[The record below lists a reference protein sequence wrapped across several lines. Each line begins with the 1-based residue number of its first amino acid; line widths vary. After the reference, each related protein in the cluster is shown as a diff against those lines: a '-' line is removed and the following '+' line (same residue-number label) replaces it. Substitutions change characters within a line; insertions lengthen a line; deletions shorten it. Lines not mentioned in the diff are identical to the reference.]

1 MISPFVSPDMP
12 KWRTRRGTLAGLCVI
27 AAVATLLLASTG
39 HAAQGTQVVV
49 VPASMVVDPGEV
61 FTIDVEVH
69 DVVDLYGLDI
79 RLVFDPTILEAQDVV
94 AGGFLPHTVFE
105 AHRTVDNSAGEV
117 RYVAA
122 LMPPS
127 TALSGSGVLARVT
140 FRARSPG
147 SSELDLSVMLAS
159 DLAEAIPAEV
169 SGGLVVVSGDTPTPS
184 PTGPAG
190 ARRAFLPIVRRGFP
204 APTPSPTPTQTA
216 TPTATGSVTQSVT
229 PSPTVSVT
237 PQYQQLLVN
246 SSFETDEAW
255 IRQGGY
261 LPGYS
266 VSRARSGLRSMRLGI
281 IAPYPLEVYSS
292 VQQTVDIPSG
302 ATEALLSLYYFPVSS
317 SEDSDY
323 LYVVL
328 YRASD
333 HYRLRTM
340 TWTERHQA
348 WNLQTL
354 DLLEYAGQQIELR
367 IGLYSDGQGVTAVY
381 LDDVELWVAGSG

>member
-1 MISPFVSPDMP
+1 M
-12 KWRTRRGTLAGLCVI
+12 LAGLFLIV
-27 AAVATLLLASTG
+27 AVAIPLLASTG
-39 HAAQGTQVVV
+39 RAAQGTQVVI
-49 VPASMVVDPGEV
+49 VPASVVVNPGEMFIV
-61 FTIDVEVH
+61 DVEVH

-79 RLVFDPTILEAQDVV
+79 RLVFDPTILEAQEIV
-94 AGGFLPHTVFE
+94 AGAFLPHTVFE
-105 AHRTVDNSAGEV
+105 ADRTVDNAAGEV
-117 RYVAA
+117 RYVVA

-127 TALSGSGVLARVT
+127 TALNGSGVLARVT

-147 SSELDLSVMLAS
+147 SSELHLSVMLAS

-169 SGGLVVVSGDTPTPS
+169 SGGSVVVSGDTPPPS

-204 APTPSPTPTQTA
+204 APIPSPTPTQTA
-216 TPTATGSVTQSVT
+216 MPSVTATPKVTGSVTPSAT

-266 VSRARSGLRSMRLGI
+266 VSRAHSGLRSMRLGI
-281 IAPYPLEVYSS
+281 VAPYPLEVYSS

-302 ATEALLSLYYFPVSS
+302 ATEALLSFYYFPVSS

-333 HYRLRTM
+333 HHRLRSV
-340 TWTERHQA
+340 TWMERHQA

-354 DLLEYAGQQIELR
+354 DLMEYAGQQIELR